1 MYNCDIV
8 KTFRGQCLKFLDRNM
23 QNLPKD
29 FQFSHHIVILGIPN
43 NDALNIIL
51 LLAKFHI
58 YKLKMINKRPILSAF
73 EYDILLYLKAERIS
87 AVSNNKLKQ
96 YNIKWSD
103 WKNYISLNL

>member
-1 MYNCDIV
+1 MYTCDIV
-8 KTFRGQCLKFLDRNM
+8 KTFWGQCLKLLNRNM

-29 FQFSHHIVILGIPN
+29 
-43 NDALNIIL
+43 IIL

-58 YKLKMINKRPILSAF
+58 YKSKMLNKRPIFSAF
-73 EYDILLYLKAERIS
+73 EYEFLLYLKAERIS

-103 WKNYISLNL
+103 WKNYIFLNL